1 MDRAVYDRMA
11 ANEGRHWWFAGR
23 RAVVKALI
31 TRYVRPPAS
40 ARVLEVGCGTG
51 GNFGLLGEFG
61 RVDAVEYDAQ
71 ACAVAREKN
80 AAKVVRGALP
90 DDVPVPDGSYD
101 LVVLL
106 DVLEHIE
113 ADRASLEA
121 VGRKLA
127 PSGRLLVTVPAM
139 PWLWSAHD
147 VAHHHQRRYTRASLA
162 RTIKA
167 AGLKVE
173 RVGYFNMLLFPVAV
187 VKRTLARLFGAAPS
201 DDDLPSPA
209 SNAILK
215 AAFASERHVVG
226 RIRALPGLSLFA
238 IARV

>member
-1 MDRAVYDRMA
+1 MA

-51 GNFGLLGEFG
+51 GNFGLLAEFG

-71 ACAVAREKN
+71 ACAVARDKN

-113 ADRASLEA
+113 ADRASIEA

-139 PWLWSAHD
+139 SRIITSA
-147 VAHHHQRRYTRASLA
+147 ATPARAS
-162 RTIKA
+162 
-167 AGLKVE
+167 
-173 RVGYFNMLLFPVAV
+173 P
-187 VKRTLARLFGAAPS
+187 APS
-201 DDDLPSPA
+201 RPRGSRSSASATSTCSCSPLPS
-209 SNAILK
+209 
-215 AAFASERHVVG
+215 
-226 RIRALPGLSLFA
+226 
-238 IARV
+238 

>member
-1 MDRAVYDRMA
+1 MA

-31 TRYVRPPAS
+31 TRYVRPPSS

-51 GNFGLLGEFG
+51 GNFGLLAEFG
-61 RVDAVEYDAQ
+61 RVDAVEYDPQ

-80 AAKVVRGALP
+80 GAQVLRGALP
-90 DDVPVPDGSYD
+90 DDVPVEDAAYD

-106 DVLEHIE
+106 DVLEHIQ
-113 ADRASLEA
+113 ADRASIEA

-127 PSGRLLVTVPAM
+127 PAGRLLVTVPAM

-147 VAHHHQRRYTRASLA
+147 VARHHQRRYTRASLA

-167 AGLKVE
+167 AGLQVE
-173 RVGYFNMLLFPVAV
+173 HIGYFNTLLFPVAV
-187 VKRTLARLFGAAPS
+187 AKRILARLFGVAAS
-201 DDDLPSPA
+201 DDDLPSPI

-215 AAFASERHVVG
+215 AAFASERHFVG
-226 RIRALPGLSLFA
+226 RIGGVPGLSVFA
-238 IARV
+238 IARA